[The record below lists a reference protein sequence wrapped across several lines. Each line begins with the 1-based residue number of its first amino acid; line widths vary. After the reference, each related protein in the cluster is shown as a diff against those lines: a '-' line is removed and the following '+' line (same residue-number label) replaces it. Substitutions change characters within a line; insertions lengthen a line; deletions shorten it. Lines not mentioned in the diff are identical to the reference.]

1 MQRTMQTVLIALVIA
16 IGLTAG
22 SLAWRVAS
30 APQIAPDI
38 ETTDPAIGY
47 AFYQALD
54 EVLASGDGSALDGV
68 VSGGFIDHVGE
79 QEQSTGDL
87 VDALMSFGA
96 SFPDLQVRVLDMQS
110 ASGTLVASIAPVQ
123 LTGPMLEGMRISTEP
138 IAGGFEVLRIRNGK
152 VTDRWAN
159 GLPDVRLASFAEA
172 GLQVGGTFSNTVR
185 LEEIE
190 IPADGSFTWR
200 AFGERVVIVKTGT
213 VELDS
218 RWIGSQGE
226 AMHESKTIDAGQA
239 VSSPS
244 GTTVTVRAVSG
255 TAAKALVLLLT
266 LQKVTPTD
274 TTMLALGPGTNLKLL
289 WQSNL
294 PTIPEGTWNLSFARL
309 TLPPGITAALTSDA
323 PSTLLL
329 SAEGDASR
337 IAIDD
342 GELSKLDHTYAPA
355 SEGMQTSLD
364 AGTAAFVEEANAV
377 EIASA
382 GSQPATVWL
391 IRIRL
396 DDPRATPGAR

>member
-152 VTDRWAN
+152 VTDRWAS
-159 GLPDVRLASFAEA
+159 GLPDVRLASFADA

-213 VELDS
+213 VAARFPVDRFPGRGHARIENH
-218 RWIGSQGE
+218 RRRAGCIEPIGNDGNGAGRIRHSGE
-226 AMHESKTIDAGQA
+226 GTRAAPDPAKGHAHGHDHAGSWA
-239 VSSPS
+239 
-244 GTTVTVRAVSG
+244 GHD
-255 TAAKALVLLLT
+255 LE
-266 LQKVTPTD
+266 
-274 TTMLALGPGTNLKLL
+274 LL